1 MKFKPTNLI
10 LITLMVSGVFAT
22 DSYAQIS
29 KHKKKHS
36 TAAGTFFFYWGYNR
50 SYYTKSDIRFVGSEY
65 DFTLKGVT
73 AYDRPDPFKA
83 NVYFN
88 PSTITVP
95 QYNGRLGYYIR
106 DKWAITFGVDH
117 YKYVMADKN
126 EVLLDGHIDEGIDD
140 NWGGNY
146 TDEPVVTNIDTF
158 HYENTNGVNL
168 LRLELMRSFDLWE
181 FGAKRQI
188 ALTANIGAGLGPVLT
203 FNDLNFARE
212 HTFATPSI
220 SGFCVGLNGSL
231 RLEFFKHFFVSMESG
246 LAYVNLP
253 HVRTR
258 ANDRNQFAR
267 QQFGL
272 SSYFATAGFLLYFHP
287 KNGCDTCPNW

>member
-1 MKFKPTNLI
+1 MLTVVMCALANTTAI
-10 LITLMVSGVFAT
+10 
-22 DSYAQIS
+22 AQVS

-36 TAAGTFFFYWGYNR
+36 TDAGSFFFYWGYNR
-50 SYYTKSDIRFVGSEY
+50 SYYTKSDIRFVGSDY
-65 DFTLKGVT
+65 DFKLKDVT
-73 AYDRPDPFKA
+73 AYDRPDAFKA

-95 QYNGRLGYYIR
+95 QYNGRFGYYYTDR
-106 DKWAITFGVDH
+106 WAITFGVDH
-117 YKYVMADKN
+117 YKYVMADQN
-126 EVLLDGHIDEGIDD
+126 HVLLDGHIAEGIDD

-146 TDEPVVTNIDTF
+146 TDEPVVTDIDTF
-158 HYENTNGVNL
+158 HYENTNGCNL
-168 LRLELMRSFDLWE
+168 LRFELMRSFDLWE
-181 FGAKRQI
+181 LGTQRQI
-188 ALTANIGAGLGPVLT
+188 ALTGNLGAGTGPVLT

-220 SGFCVGLNGSL
+220 SGFCFSVNASL
-231 RLEFFKHFFVSMESG
+231 RLEFFKHFFVTMESA

-258 ANDRNQFAR
+258 PDDKNQFAR

-287 KNGCDTCPNW
+287 KNGCDSCPNW

>member
-1 MKFKPTNLI
+1 MKKII
-10 LITLMVSGVFAT
+10 LLMLTVVLCALT
-22 DSYAQIS
+22 DTTAIAQVS

-36 TAAGTFFFYWGYNR
+36 TNAGTFFFYWGYNR
-50 SYYTKSDIRFVGSEY
+50 SYYTKSNIRFVGDDY
-65 DFTLKGVT
+65 DFKLKNVT
-73 AYDRPDPFKA
+73 AYDRPDAFKA

-95 QYNGRLGYYIR
+95 QYNGRFGYYYTDR
-106 DKWAITFGVDH
+106 WAITFGVDH
-117 YKYVMADKN
+117 YKYVMADQN
-126 EVLLDGHIDEGIDD
+126 QVLLDGHIDQGIDD

-146 TDEPVVTNIDTF
+146 TDEPVVTDIDTF
-158 HYENTNGVNL
+158 HYENTNGCNL
-168 LRLELMRSFDLWE
+168 LRFELMRSFDLWE
-181 FGAKRQI
+181 LGAKRQI
-188 ALTANIGAGLGPVLT
+188 ALTGNLGAGTGPVLT
-203 FNDLNFARE
+203 FTDLNFARQ

-220 SGFCVGLNGSL
+220 SGFCFSVNASL
-231 RLEFFKHFFVSMESG
+231 RLEFFKHFFVTMESA

-258 ANDRNQFAR
+258 PDDRNQFAR

>member
-1 MKFKPTNLI
+1 MKFTPTILV
-10 LITLMVSGVFAT
+10 LITLIINSVCASEAYTQV
-22 DSYAQIS
+22 S

-36 TAAGTFFFYWGYNR
+36 TDAGTFFFYWGYNR
-50 SYYTKSDIRFVGSEY
+50 SYYTKSNIRFVGQDY
-65 DFTLKGVT
+65 DFKLKDVV
-73 AYDRPDPFKA
+73 AYDRPDAFRA
-83 NVYFN
+83 SVYFN
-88 PSTITVP
+88 PSTLTVP
-95 QYNGRLGYYIR
+95 QYNGRFGYYYTDR
-106 DKWAITFGVDH
+106 WAITLGVDH
-117 YKYVMADKN
+117 YKYVMADHN
-126 EVLLDGHIDEGIDD
+126 HVLLDGHIAQGIDD

-181 FGAKRQI
+181 LGSKRQI
-188 ALTANIGAGLGPVLT
+188 ALTGNIGLGTGPVLT

-220 SGFCVGLNGSL
+220 SGFCLSANASL
-231 RLEFFKHFFVSMESG
+231 RLEFFKHFFVTMESA

-253 HVRTR
+253 HVKTR
-258 ANDRNQFAR
+258 PNDRNQFAR
-267 QQFGL
+267 QQYGL
-272 SSYFATAGFLLYFHP
+272 SSYFATAGFLLYFRP